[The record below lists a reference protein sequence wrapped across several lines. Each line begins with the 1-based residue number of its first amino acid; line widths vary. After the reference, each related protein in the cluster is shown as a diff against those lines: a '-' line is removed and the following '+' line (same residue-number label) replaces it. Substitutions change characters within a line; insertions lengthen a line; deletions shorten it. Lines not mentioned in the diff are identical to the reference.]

1 MSPKA
6 LAPETLANGPDTLS
20 WIFTILRALSATL
33 LSQLTA
39 VSSRH
44 RRNWSA
50 SLRKRVARFQA
61 FRWDWVNAGVVSGS
75 DGPGTAGVD
84 TAPSGTG
91 GGFGGGLGVHEDA
104 RHLGGPGRERLGLA
118 NGLEVP

>member
-1 MSPKA
+1 MSPNA

-61 FRWDWVNAGVVSGS
+61 FRWASLQRGRVADIHPVRRPVHRPAMTLRVHKGFQQHHTVPKGFFPI
-75 DGPGTAGVD
+75 PGQTPF
-84 TAPSGTG
+84 TQ
-91 GGFGGGLGVHEDA
+91 
-104 RHLGGPGRERLGLA
+104 RE
-118 NGLEVP
+118 NT